1 MHNGRVRSPPQ
12 VLGGWFIGYITRPR
26 EEYRRWFFNDPVRL
40 KSRIRPGDVLLVEG
54 DQRVSQA
61 IQYLTMSPWSH
72 SAMYVGSALLRDPE
86 RRPEV
91 RRRFGSEA
99 RYLVVEALVES
110 GVVASPLTKYI
121 DYNIRV
127 CRPIG
132 LSPEQIRTVVD
143 DVVSRI
149 GYRYDQRNVTD
160 LCRYLLP
167 FHLIPSR
174 LKEEALHFGS
184 GRDTETICSSMLA
197 EAFARVGF
205 AIKPV
210 HVRRSA
216 QRRGIWARL
225 LGRRARRAFS
235 GLLRTRHSSLC
246 VPRDFD
252 LSPSFDVVKF
262 NAREPITF
270 PHVRAD

>member
-1 MHNGRVRSPPQ
+1 MRTPRQ

-26 EEYRRWFFNDPVRL
+26 EEYRRWFVNDPVRL

-86 RRPEV
+86 TRAEV
-91 RRRFGSEA
+91 RREYGSEA
-99 RYLVVEALVES
+99 RYLIVEALVET
-110 GVVASPLTKYI
+110 GVVASPLVKYL

-127 CRPIG
+127 CRPVG
-132 LSPEQIRTVVD
+132 LSPEQVRTVVEEI
-143 DVVSRI
+143 VSRI
-149 GYRYDQRNVTD
+149 GYRYAQPNIVD

-184 GRDTETICSSMLA
+184 GCDTETICSSMLA

-210 HVRRSA
+210 HVRRSMP
-216 QRRGIWARL
+216 RKGLWRRL
-225 LGRRARRAFS
+225 LGRKARRAFS
-235 GLLRTRHSSLC
+235 GLLRARHSSLC

-252 LSPSFDVVKF
+252 LSPYFDVVKF
-262 NAREPITF
+262 NAREPVTF
-270 PHVRAD
+270 P

>member
-1 MHNGRVRSPPQ
+1 MRTPRQ
-12 VLGGWFIGYITRPR
+12 ALGGWFIDYITRPR
-26 EEYRRWFFNDPVRL
+26 EEYRRWCFNDPVRL

-72 SAMYVGSALLRDPE
+72 SAMYIGSALLRDPE
-86 RRPEV
+86 KRLEV
-91 RRRFGSEA
+91 RREYGSEA
-99 RYLVVEALVES
+99 RYLIVEALVES
-110 GVVASPLTKYI
+110 GVVASPLVKYL

-127 CRPIG
+127 CRPVG
-132 LSPEQIRTVVD
+132 LSPEQIRSVVD
-143 DVVSRI
+143 EVVSRI
-149 GYRYDQRNVTD
+149 GYRYDQRNIVD

-184 GRDTETICSSMLA
+184 GCDTETICSSMLA
-197 EAFARVGF
+197 DAFARVGF

-210 HVRRSA
+210 HVRRFSPGA
-216 QRRGIWARL
+216 GVWRRL
-225 LGRRARRAFS
+225 LRRKARRVLDD
-235 GLLRTRHSSLC
+235 LLPQRHSSLC

-252 LSPSFDVVKF
+252 LSPYFDVVKF
-262 NAREPITF
+262 NAREPVTF